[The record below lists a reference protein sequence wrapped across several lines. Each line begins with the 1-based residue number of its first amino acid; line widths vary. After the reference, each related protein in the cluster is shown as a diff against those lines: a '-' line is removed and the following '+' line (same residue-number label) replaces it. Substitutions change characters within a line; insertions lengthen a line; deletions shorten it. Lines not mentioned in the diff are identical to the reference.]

1 MVEIQNNSRIY
12 INETIVTVICKS
24 TICKQLVCA
33 NMFLEV
39 WPSASTP
46 PADKLSFGDC
56 YKEQAM
62 AFLLVAQ
69 QSIDLTESNNT
80 YYCKEVVLS
89 SRQISLN
96 PMYARTAVGR
106 YPHETKSFEIVLGS
120 PIAINWWQ

>member
-1 MVEIQNNSRIY
+1 MAANSIFCWLGLITPIGY
-12 INETIVTVICKS
+12 NKCTGG
-24 TICKQLVCA
+24 
-33 NMFLEV
+33 

-80 YYCKEVVLS
+80 YYC
-89 SRQISLN
+89 
-96 PMYARTAVGR
+96 
-106 YPHETKSFEIVLGS
+106 
-120 PIAINWWQ
+120 